1 MQTKNC
7 CSNPEELASHNC
19 NTNMAT
25 ILCMETGSTTCSV
38 ALGSESGVIGFRE
51 VSDANIHASALPVLI
66 EELIRETGFELGNI
80 DAIAVSM
87 GPGSYTGLRIGVSLA
102 KGMCYALHKPL
113 IAVGSLEAMV
123 TGVGEFINMESINNN
138 SLLSPMIDARR
149 MEVYTQLFNR
159 KGEMLSE
166 VKALVVETDTFS
178 DLLKKNTVVFF
189 GSGASKCQQ
198 VIGNSG
204 AIFVE
209 HFKPSARYLLPLAQK
224 KFRDELFEDI
234 AYFEP
239 YYLKDFVPT
248 RPKNR
253 IIPD

>member
-1 MQTKNC
+1 MQVKKC
-7 CSNPEELASHNC
+7 CSNPEESASHNC
-19 NTNMAT
+19 STNMAT

-38 ALGSESGVIGFRE
+38 ALGNENGVIGVRE
-51 VSDANIHASALPVLI
+51 VSDANVHASVLPVLV
-66 EELIRETGFELGNI
+66 EELRRASGIDLENI

-123 TGVGEFINMESINNN
+123 NGIGEFINMESINDN

-166 VKALVVETDTFS
+166 VKALVVEPDTFS
-178 DLLKKNTVVFF
+178 DLLESQSIVFF

-209 HFKPSARYLLPLAQK
+209 HFKPSARYLLPLALK
-224 KFRDELFEDI
+224 KFSDESFVDI

-239 YYLKDFVPT
+239 YYLKDFVAT
-248 RPKNR
+248 KPKNR
-253 IIPD
+253 ILPG

>member
-1 MQTKNC
+1 MV
-7 CSNPEELASHNC
+7 
-19 NTNMAT
+19 T

-38 ALGSESGVIGFRE
+38 ALGSESGIIGVRE
-51 VSDANIHASALPVLI
+51 VSDANTHASNLPVLI
-66 EELIRETGFELGNI
+66 EELKQEAGIDLEDI

-123 TGVGEFINMESINNN
+123 NGVGEYINMADIN
-138 SLLSPMIDARR
+138 SHAMLSPMIDARR
-149 MEVYTQLFNR
+149 MEVYTQLFD
-159 KGEMLSE
+159 KQGLKLSE
-166 VKALVVETDTFS
+166 VKALVVEPDTFIH
-178 DLLKKNTVVFF
+178 LLEENTVVFF
-189 GSGASKCQQ
+189 GSGASKCKQ

-209 HFKPSARYLLPLAQK
+209 HFKPSARYLLPLALK
-224 KFRDELFEDI
+224 KFRDESFEDI

-248 RPKNR
+248 KPKKK
-253 IIPD
+253 ILPG